1 MSRALFGTY
10 TKIDF
15 FSFYLSEILNEVGTL
30 CFYLLNLATLLDLNH
45 VAWKLGLILG
55 VHSQASKP

>member
-45 VAWKLGLILG
+45 VLVLPRCKL
-55 VHSQASKP
+55 VCFQAK